1 MTESLKLGGS
11 SQGPKIR
18 RLNRVPIIVAIALV
32 VVFFAVIFY
41 GLSSRGLRF
50 GDGQIEPSLAQP
62 ASNDA
67 ERLKQGV
74 PDGIIGEPQPAV
86 QLQPVPAAEPEPAR
100 NPFKRNEEEAASPP
114 QAPVLEPEEVWRA
127 RLQREFDE
135 QMLREYNRQ
144 QMASLQAD
152 EAASNSPI
160 AINLQGL
167 DSGSDTTPAATPQ
180 PGATIN
186 RGTSA
191 LDL

>member
-1 MTESLKLGGS
+1 MTESLKLGGT

-18 RLNRVPIIVAIALV
+18 RLNRVPIILAIALV
-32 VVFFAVIFY
+32 VIFFAVIIY

-50 GDGQIEPSLAQP
+50 GDGQIEPSSAQP

-86 QLQPVPAAEPEPAR
+86 DLQPVPAAEPEPAR
-100 NPFKRNEEEAASPP
+100 NPFERNEEEAAAQP
-114 QAPVLEPEEVWRA
+114 QAPALEPEEVWRA

-152 EAASNSPI
+152 EAA
-160 AINLQGL
+160 
-167 DSGSDTTPAATPQ
+167 GSDFLVGGEAR
-180 PGATIN
+180 IN
-186 RGTSA
+186 HAQVKHLRQSIRLHLQMA
-191 LDL
+191 FQ